1 MILSEAYRDL
11 KINLQYLLN
20 QNKAKSI
27 AIVSLDYNE
36 GKSTICTNLSESFS
50 KNNKKVL
57 LIDFNLREPGLH
69 KLFNMENNLGVSD
82 ILLGKAVIDEAIQK
96 YDENIYILT
105 AGKVMNETFEI
116 LEETVT
122 TELLENLKNMFDL
135 IIIDTVKINNF
146 TDTTILASKVD
157 GVIIVARVEL
167 TKKASIVKV
176 KEKLTKAGANILGI
190 ILNGVKIKDYSL

>member
-20 QNKAKSI
+20 QNRAKSI
-27 AIVSLDYNE
+27 AIVSADCSE
-36 GKSTICTNLSESFS
+36 GKSTICTNLSVSFS

-82 ILLGKAVIDEAIQK
+82 ILLGNALIDEVIQK

-190 ILNGVKIKDYSL
+190 ILNGVGIKDYSL